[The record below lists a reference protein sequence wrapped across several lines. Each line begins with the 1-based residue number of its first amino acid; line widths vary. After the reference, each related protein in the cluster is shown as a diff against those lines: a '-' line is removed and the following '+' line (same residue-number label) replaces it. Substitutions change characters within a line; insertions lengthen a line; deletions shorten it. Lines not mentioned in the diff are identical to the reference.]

1 MIEKDA
7 GNQAPAR
14 AAFSEIALRVL
25 RERYLRRDDTGTT
38 IEDVDGMFTRVARA
52 IAAPARLLVRTE
64 NFGRHDFWS

>member
-7 GNQAPAR
+7 ANRVRQAPAPST
-14 AAFSEIALRVL
+14 FSEIALRVL

-52 IAAPARLLVRTE
+52 IAAPARL
-64 NFGRHDFWS
+64 FGEDSEL